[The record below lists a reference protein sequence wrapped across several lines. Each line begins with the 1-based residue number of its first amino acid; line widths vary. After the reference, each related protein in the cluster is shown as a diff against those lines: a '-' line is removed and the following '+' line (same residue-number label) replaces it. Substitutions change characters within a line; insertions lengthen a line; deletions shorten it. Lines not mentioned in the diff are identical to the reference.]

1 VTLEQEAPGN
11 ATGNMSKQRQDALAA
26 VERIVFQLTKP
37 VVVALTG
44 GWGEG
49 KTHFWNEVVVPSHS
63 VKRPRYVSVFGAESL
78 AMIRERVAMASG
90 EPKIAAQSADAIQSA
105 ESANRGTP
113 GEGCRSLVRK
123 PRWPWGF
130 AVAILA
136 P

>member
-49 KTHFWNEVVVPSHS
+49 KTHFWNEVV
-63 VKRPRYVSVFGAESL
+63 
-78 AMIRERVAMASG
+78 
-90 EPKIAAQSADAIQSA
+90 
-105 ESANRGTP
+105 
-113 GEGCRSLVRK
+113 
-123 PRWPWGF
+123 
-130 AVAILA
+130 
-136 P
+136 